1 VTWLERCEQSDSAAV
16 RLRARR
22 DHALILLGFWRA
34 FRSDELCWLQVEHI
48 ELQSNRQFTVFVPRS
63 KNDRENRGQ
72 RFTVPALKRLCPVKA
87 YEAWLSISGLQ
98 QRPVFRALDRW
109 GHLASEGLYVDSV
122 SRILRQVMLRSGL
135 EVECFSSHSLRPGF
149 ATWASDNGW
158 SQKALM
164 EYVG

>member
-1 VTWLERCEQSDSAAV
+1 M